1 MKLKRESLQPSI
13 VKKLRLDEND
23 NQRPTINTKNQKLV
37 ENRDDDLSFEESFIG
52 NYINSDYVQ
61 QPQYVDFS
69 NKPTSLYE
77 SNNNSSNDV
86 IIDEDGN
93 RYEVDNSSYVD
104 IDDNDL
110 YGEQYAG
117 LSSAYKVDVNALVN
131 EAMTNGSA
139 STNVKLK

>member
-13 VKKLRLDEND
+13 VKKLRLDENG

-52 NYINSDYVQ
+52 NYINSNYVQ

-86 IIDEDGN
+86 IIDENGN

-117 LSSAYKVDVNALVN
+117 LSSAYKVDVNALIN